1 MVGCWL
7 ARLTP
12 VFAVLTASFAQ
23 IASAQPAPPSQ
34 ASALASAF
42 DPAAAQKDATAA
54 MERER
59 VPGAQIVA
67 IARDGIVWSTALGQ
81 ADLERHRPMTSDT
94 LVQVGSVTKVFTAT
108 LIADLV
114 AQDRLAWTDTLGK
127 IFPGIAMRP
136 EVARISIS
144 DLASHTSRLPKDP
157 PNRVDVDGTWRP
169 YTRQEL
175 YAALAD
181 PSLKLVKPDWNYSNF
196 GFAILGH
203 VIEKVT
209 GKSYEEVLRER
220 ILTPLGMSST
230 FIALTPQQERLLAV
244 HYWPEDKP
252 LKPRPRWKF
261 GEIAGFGGIAS
272 TASDL
277 AKFLAYQMN
286 PRAYPQ
292 ILNADATVGM
302 RAIRFMFPDWSVG
315 FARPWIEHR
324 QKDGT
329 LIIEHA
335 GEVDG
340 QSAMIMFSPSDQIGV
355 AVTANLGQDG
365 AESVAKAVF
374 PHLLAAA
381 RSRTKK
387 ES

>member
-1 MVGCWL
+1 MLGYWL
-7 ARLTP
+7 VRLAP
-12 VFAVLTASFAQ
+12 LFAVLTASSAQ
-23 IASAQPAPPSQ
+23 IAFAQSAPPSQ
-34 ASALASAF
+34 ASALASSF
-42 DPAAAQKDATAA
+42 DAAAAQKDAVAA

-67 IARDGIVWSTALGQ
+67 IARDGIIRSSAIGQ
-81 ADLERHRPMTSDT
+81 ADLERAKPMTPDT
-94 LVQVGSVTKVFTAT
+94 LVQIGSVTKVFTAT
-108 LIADLV
+108 MIADLV

-127 IFPGIAMRP
+127 IFPDIAMRP
-136 EVARISIS
+136 EIGRISLA

-169 YTRQEL
+169 YTKKEL
-175 YAALAD
+175 RAALAD
-181 PSLKLVKPDWNYSNF
+181 PSLKLVKQDWSYSNF

-203 VIEKVT
+203 VIEQVT
-209 GKSYEEVLRER
+209 GKAYERVLRER
-220 ILTPLGMSST
+220 ILEPLGMSST
-230 FIALTPQQERLLAV
+230 TIALTPRQEALLAV
-244 HYWPEDKP
+244 HYWPEDNP
-252 LKPRPRWKF
+252 LKPRPRWRF
-261 GEIAGFGGIAS
+261 GDIAGFGGIAS

-292 ILNADATVGM
+292 VLNADATLGM
-302 RAIRFMFPDWSVG
+302 RTVRIMFPDWSVG

-324 QKDGT
+324 NKDDT

-340 QSAMIMFSPSDQIGV
+340 HSAIIMFSPADGVGV

-374 PHLLAAA
+374 PHALAAA
-381 RSRTKK
+381 RATKK
-387 ES
+387 